1 MVAFAHGD
9 VLAGGG
15 EELVL
20 FNAGG
25 AFALRPGAEMRPVR
39 LLAADFLW
47 QAADPEEAFEWA
59 DGVRDLDGDGLAD
72 LVLPGPDG
80 FTIAVQRGSEDAE
93 AAFGIVSRVRVPVE
107 AAEPGERG
115 EQRQSGLAES
125 GGGEG
130 SFTISLGFSDGEG
143 DEDGASVE
151 SGREAG
157 PLVSIEERVPSPAW
171 LDWDA
176 DGDLDLL
183 LQTRSA
189 LHIWIQEAGA
199 FAEAP
204 EHSLAL
210 PVAADRSRRNMAG
223 RHVSSFRRF
232 ISGRARNGSTDC
244 G

>member
-1 MVAFAHGD
+1 MSAFLVLAMALVAAQIGDRHSIALEPGWTADGVALADVDADGTSEVLLAVHADERDFERRIETWRAKSSASPANPAATTTPTTLRALERSASLALTRDVVAFAHGD

-107 AAEPGERG
+107 T
-115 EQRQSGLAES
+115 LAKLIARPTPETFEVES
-125 GGGEG
+125 GGQ
-130 SFTISLGFSDGEG
+130 SKD
-143 DEDGASVE
+143 VPPK
-151 SGREAG
+151 SG
-157 PLVSIEERVPSPAW
+157 L
-171 LDWDA
+171 
-176 DGDLDLL
+176 
-183 LQTRSA
+183 T
-189 LHIWIQEAGA
+189 
-199 FAEAP
+199 AP
-204 EHSLAL
+204 T
-210 PVAADRSRRNMAG
+210 VQG
-223 RHVSSFRRF
+223 
-232 ISGRARNGSTDC
+232 
-244 G
+244 